1 MAQGG
6 SLGAGE
12 LAKKGQGTW
21 HLYYPRDSTLVSSQ
35 RGTSFA
41 QERAL
46 FPIPPCI
53 QSAPELQEADVPLPC
68 VVPIAVEKECGCNY
82 VE

>member
-21 HLYYPRDSTLVSSQ
+21 YLYYPRGSTLYPLIYGGGGSSGDVGVGYLGPLREGRGKVSE
-35 RGTSFA
+35 T
-41 QERAL
+41 
-46 FPIPPCI
+46 
-53 QSAPELQEADVPLPC
+53 
-68 VVPIAVEKECGCNY
+68 
-82 VE
+82 

>member
-12 LAKKGQGTW
+12 LAKKSQGTR
-21 HLYYPRDSTLVSSQ
+21 HFYYPHDSTLVSSQ

-46 FPIPPCI
+46 LQVLGEVCLPVMVTNHPTASTVSPP
-53 QSAPELQEADVPLPC
+53 PLW
-68 VVPIAVEKECGCNY
+68 ESS
-82 VE
+82 